1 MKRNDAWSE
10 NDLDFTSWLDT
21 GAEFIEIQ
29 AGFAWSEVH
38 FPVADDVFFARSV
51 HFVFLS
57 LDFVIWL
64 AVGSPCEDEEKFIYN
79 ESKDSDD
86 AEKRNS
92 KDEEKGADGP
102 DDAGADDLDGKDL
115 CVKEA
120 GEFGDNN
127 THAIIVNSRN
137 DTKKKES
144 KNNAADSDG
153 DSHVWISLFDGS
165 ARCGSFDD
173 AKRSNGFAGVDE
185 AVNYL
190 IGGQKC
196 EAKSKYCAHEK

>member
-1 MKRNDAWSE
+1 MNFA
-10 NDLDFTSWLDT
+10 SWLDT
-21 GAEFIEIQ
+21 STEFIEIQ
-29 AGFAWSEVH
+29 ACFAWSEVH
-38 FPVADDVFFARSV
+38 FPVADDVLFTRSV

-64 AVGSPCEDEEKFIYN
+64 AVGSPCEDEEKFIYDKG
-79 ESKDSDD
+79 KDSDD

-102 DDAGADDLDGKDL
+102 DDAGADDLDGENL
-115 CVKEA
+115 CMKETS
-120 GEFGDNN
+120 EFSDDIAH
-127 THAIIVNSRN
+127 TAVINSRN
-137 DTKKKES
+137 DTEKKEG
-144 KNNAADSDG
+144 KNDATDSNGDG
-153 DSHVWISLFDGS
+153 HVRVALFNGG
-165 ARCGSFDD
+165 AGCGSLDNT
-173 AKRSNGFAGVDE
+173 KRGKGFAGVDE